1 MLMKAKLIDICK
13 FIVAFVWSFF
23 LHKKDIWIITERKSE
38 CKDNGF
44 HLFKYIRSHKPD
56 INVYYA
62 IEKNSDHIKQI
73 EKYGNIL
80 AFNSIQHYAY
90 ALAAKYLIGAFLP
103 CGIPESFC
111 FYRFE
116 NSIIKGKKCF
126 LQHGITKEKI
136 DSLMYQN
143 TGLDLFICGAAPE
156 YDFICNCFG
165 YPINNIKYT
174 GLARFDALNTC
185 SCENRQFILL
195 MPTWRKYL
203 TSQTWGDKDSK
214 FENSQYFNAFEFLI
228 SHPRLHAILN
238 ENNIDLIFYPHHEI
252 QHKLQCFNCN
262 DRHIILASEKDYDVQ
277 DLLKKASL
285 LITDYS
291 SVAFDFA
298 YMNKPL
304 IYYQFDEEEY
314 YKSHYSKGY
323 FDYATMGFGP
333 ICKNPIN
340 LISLIEKSI
349 QNNFCNSIDYLRRIE
364 FFFPLRDKNNCARI
378 FNSILDNS

>member
-1 MLMKAKLIDICK
+1 M
-13 FIVAFVWSFF
+13 
-23 LHKKDIWIITERKSE
+23 HKKDIWIITERKSE

-62 IEKNSDHIKQI
+62 IEKNSDHIKKI

-126 LQHGITKEKI
+126 LQHGIIKEKI

-143 TGLDLFICGAAPE
+143 TGLDLFVCGAAPE

-174 GLARFDALNTC
+174 GLARFDALTTC

>member
-126 LQHGITKEKI
+126 LQHGIIKEKI

-143 TGLDLFICGAAPE
+143 TGLDLFVCGAAPE

-174 GLARFDALNTC
+174 GLARFDALTTC

-214 FENSQYFNAFEFLI
+214 FENSQYFNAFERAL
-228 SHPRLHAILN
+228 R
-238 ENNIDLIFYPHHEI
+238 
-252 QHKLQCFNCN
+252 
-262 DRHIILASEKDYDVQ
+262 
-277 DLLKKASL
+277 
-285 LITDYS
+285 
-291 SVAFDFA
+291 SV
-298 YMNKPL
+298 
-304 IYYQFDEEEY
+304 
-314 YKSHYSKGY
+314 
-323 FDYATMGFGP
+323 
-333 ICKNPIN
+333 
-340 LISLIEKSI
+340 
-349 QNNFCNSIDYLRRIE
+349 
-364 FFFPLRDKNNCARI
+364 
-378 FNSILDNS
+378 

>member
-62 IEKNSDHIKQI
+62 IEKNSDHIKKI

-126 LQHGITKEKI
+126 LQHGIIKEKI

-143 TGLDLFICGAAPE
+143 TGLDLFVCGAAPE

-174 GLARFDALNTC
+174 GLARFDALTTC